1 MPTPLALRQAAVE
14 QPLPESVRLCL
25 KDGAV
30 SRAVDVRVAWLGADT
45 KLLHQCRHW
54 CTTAGKLPA
63 VAPAPQ
69 SMKLQNRHVTK
80 GMKLLQCWPGC
91 TLVLEMISL
100 VH

>member
-1 MPTPLALRQAAVE
+1 MPTPLALRQA
-14 QPLPESVRLCL
+14 ESVRFGL

-54 CTTAGKLPA
+54 CTTAGTLPA
-63 VAPAPQ
+63 LAAAPQ

-80 GMKLLQCWPGC
+80 GMKLLRCWPGC
-91 TLVLEMISL
+91 TLMLAMISL